1 MITTGIL
8 YLIFAFIAL
17 VLSPLLLFPDVA
29 VNATVATS
37 ITTAGNYLSAL
48 NVVLPISSLIIFF
61 LLFLAVETGIFT
73 YKLIKWVYIK
83 IPGVN

>member
-17 VLSPLLLFPDVA
+17 VLAPLLLFPDVA

-48 NVVLPISSLIIFF
+48 NVVLPISTLIIFF

>member
-29 VNATVATS
+29 VNSSVAS
-37 ITTAGNYLSAL
+37 AISTAGQQIGAL
-48 NVVLPISSLIIFF
+48 DLVIPTSTFITFF